1 MRITL
6 TLDDEVLD
14 AAGRIATARGV
25 SIGRIISELAR
36 AGLRSPASGSGT
48 RNGIRLF
55 PVKPGTERVTP
66 KLVRTLLNATW

>member
-14 AAGRIATARGV
+14 AAERIATARGV

-36 AGLRSPASGSGT
+36 AGLRSPASGAGK
-48 RNGIRLF
+48 RNSIRLF

-66 KLVRTLLNATW
+66 KRVRTLLNATW